1 MPDLCNLFNFG
12 NNVDLPPSFTQN
24 EVKLIIAC
32 IHLVFYYLTCVFS
45 SSLCSGWVGS
55 LANGLYFL
63 CCPLTSMLLRRLS
76 CRAVILVGVVLYSTG
91 LLTTSFITA
100 LEYAYLTFGLLVGI
114 GANFAIYGSN
124 YLLLKWF
131 RERNFIRV
139 NSITSLGTS
148 FGMYTKFS
156 SFPVCFGLT
165 LLCP

>member
-1 MPDLCNLFNFG
+1 MLNFG

-24 EVKLIIAC
+24 EVKVIIAC

-55 LANGLYFL
+55 LANGLFFL

-76 CRAVILVGVVLYSTG
+76 CRAVILVGAVLYSTS

-114 GANFAIYGSN
+114 GANFAKYGSN

-131 RERNFIRV
+131 RDRNFTRV
-139 NSITSLGTS
+139 SSIASLGAS

-156 SFPVCFGLT
+156 FFQSVLG
-165 LLCP
+165 